1 VYLFFVAIILKVLL
15 RDMIFLW
22 NDGCTNHLR
31 KSQLLRAPTNKP
43 RISVP
48 HVDMFETVRG
58 GRKTF
63 RLISADELQNT
74 FFDNW
79 AYQLSRKLKY
89 KTVST
94 YCYAVKTMLNYVS
107 EVAFQNGGLTPDLL
121 ADALETY
128 ESFLVFG
135 TSSSTEMVRKAARVL
150 GDRNLSGSSVVTNF
164 AAVNR
169 FIDASETLRRGL
181 IELEERGAI
190 TTASLSGFSL
200 KTTVKMAAPE
210 KVRSAIKAN
219 SWLAGCIAGGAKRIK
234 CAGLSPI
241 SKPSEL
247 AFTDEFGGD
256 ELTFPIDKCVELIKK
271 APSLRDKVLWSLIA
285 ATGCRISEALTM
297 LMSDVRPNTKDHGN
311 SSVVIVD
318 PATRRHV
325 LINYISEQVINQ
337 LPHKGRAHSETYMIE
352 PFASMFWIALAE
364 YKQEEREKEKSRLVP
379 VSHKFLFRNLK
390 NGDPMP
396 LSYQTVYERFAK
408 VALMVTGEAYGFHSL
423 RHMYGYYLV
432 NHCVNP
438 NPNSNRRYGLDLHR
452 VQQYMGHSVISTT
465 KRYARQDA
473 QMLHATLAAINLAKL
488 GGGPRTV
495 REARIAYLKDEL
507 SILENQALE
516 AA

>member
-1 VYLFFVAIILKVLL
+1 
-15 RDMIFLW
+15 MIVIQ
-22 NDGCTNHLR
+22 NHPR
-31 KSQLLRAPTNKP
+31 KSQLLRAPTNNS

-48 HVDMFETVRG
+48 HVDMFETVRD
-58 GRKTF
+58 GRRTF

-79 AYQLSRKLKY
+79 AFQLSRKLKY

-94 YCYAVKTMLNYVS
+94 YCYAVKTMLNYVA
-107 EVAFQNGGLTPDLL
+107 EVGFQNGGLTPELL
-121 ADALETY
+121 ADALEAY

-135 TSSSTEMVRKAARVL
+135 TSSSIEMVRKAARVL

-164 AAVNR
+164 AGVNR
-169 FIDASETLRRGL
+169 FIDASEMLRRGL

-190 TTASLSGFSL
+190 RTASLSGFSL
-200 KTTVKMAAPE
+200 QTTVKMKAPE
-210 KVRSAIKAN
+210 KVRSAIKSN

-234 CAGLSPI
+234 SAGLSPI

-256 ELTFPIDKCVELIKK
+256 ELTFPIDKCVELIER
-271 APSLRDKVLWSLIA
+271 APNLRDKVLWSLIA
-285 ATGCRISEALTM
+285 ATGCRVSEALTM
-297 LMSDVRPNTKDHGN
+297 LMSDLRPSTDATI
-311 SSVVIVD
+311 SSGVVIID

-325 LINYISEQVINQ
+325 LINYISEEAINK

-364 YKQEEREKEKSRLVP
+364 YKQAEREKEKRRLTP
-379 VSHKFLFRNLK
+379 VRHTFLFRNLK
-390 NGDPMP
+390 NGNPMP
-396 LSYQTVYERFAK
+396 LSYQTVYERFTK
-408 VALMVTGEAYGFHSL
+408 VAFQLTGETYGFHSL

-438 NPNSNRRYGLDLHR
+438 NPNSTRRYGLDLHL
-452 VQQYMGHSVISTT
+452 VQKYMGHSEISNT

-507 SILENQALE
+507 SLLENQALE

>member
-1 VYLFFVAIILKVLL
+1 
-15 RDMIFLW
+15 
-22 NDGCTNHLR
+22 
-31 KSQLLRAPTNKP
+31 
-43 RISVP
+43 
-48 HVDMFETVRG
+48 MFETVRG

-89 KTVST
+89 KTVAT

-181 IELEERGAI
+181 IELEQRGAI

-200 KTTVKMAAPE
+200 KTTVKIAAPE

-271 APSLRDKVLWSLIA
+271 APSLRDRVLWSLIA
-285 ATGCRISEALTM
+285 ATGCRVSEALTM
-297 LMSDVRPNTKDHGN
+297 LVSDVRPNTKDHGN
-311 SSVVIVD
+311 STVVIVD

-325 LINYISEQVINQ
+325 LINYISEEVINQ
-337 LPHKGRAHSETYMIE
+337 LPHKGRAHAETYMIE

-396 LSYQTVYERFAK
+396 LSYQTVYERFTK
-408 VALMVTGEAYGFHSL
+408 VALKVTGEAYGFHSL

-488 GGGPRTV
+488 GGGPRSV

-507 SILENQALE
+507 SLLENQALE

>member
-1 VYLFFVAIILKVLL
+1 
-15 RDMIFLW
+15 M
-22 NDGCTNHLR
+22 
-31 KSQLLRAPTNKP
+31 LRAPTNNP

-89 KTVST
+89 KTVAT

-181 IELEERGAI
+181 IELEQRGAI

-200 KTTVKMAAPE
+200 KTTVKIAAPE

-271 APSLRDKVLWSLIA
+271 APSLRDRVLWSLIA
-285 ATGCRISEALTM
+285 ATGCRVSEALTM
-297 LMSDVRPNTKDHGN
+297 LVSDVRPNTKDHGN
-311 SSVVIVD
+311 STVVIVD

-325 LINYISEQVINQ
+325 LINYISEEVINQ
-337 LPHKGRAHSETYMIE
+337 LPHKGRAHAETYMIE

-396 LSYQTVYERFAK
+396 LSYQTVYERFTK
-408 VALMVTGEAYGFHSL
+408 VALKVTGEAYGFHSL

-488 GGGPRTV
+488 GGGPRSV

-507 SILENQALE
+507 SLLENQALE

>member
-1 VYLFFVAIILKVLL
+1 ML
-15 RDMIFLW
+15 RSP
-22 NDGCTNHLR
+22 NN
-31 KSQLLRAPTNKP
+31 NP
-43 RISVP
+43 RVSAP
-48 HVDMFETVRG
+48 HVDMLETVRD
-58 GRKTF
+58 GRRTF
-63 RLISADELQNT
+63 RLLSDDELQNK

-79 AYQLSRKLKY
+79 AYQLSRKLKH

-94 YCYAVKTMLNYVS
+94 YCYAVKTFLNYIAQI
-107 EVAFQNGGLTPDLL
+107 AFQNGGLTSALL
-121 ADALETY
+121 ADALENY

-135 TSSSTEMVRKAARVL
+135 TSSSIEMVRKAARVL

-164 AAVNR
+164 AGINR
-169 FIDASETLRRGL
+169 FIDASEMLRRGL

-190 TTASLSGFSL
+190 TSGSLSGFSL
-200 KTTVKMAAPE
+200 QTTVKIKAPT
-210 KVRSAIKAN
+210 KVRSAIKSN
-219 SWLAGCIAGGAKRIK
+219 SWLAGCIAGGVRRIK
-234 CAGLSPI
+234 CAGLSPV

-285 ATGCRISEALTM
+285 ATGCRVSEALTI
-297 LMSDVRPNTKDHGN
+297 LMCDIVPNAKDYDC
-311 SSVVIVD
+311 SKIFIVD

-325 LINYISEQVINQ
+325 LINYISEEVINQ
-337 LPHKGRAHSETYMIE
+337 LPHKGRAHTETFMIE

-364 YKQEEREKEKSRLVP
+364 YKQEERRKEKSRLTP
-379 VSHKFLFRNLK
+379 VCHNFLFRNLK
-390 NGDPMP
+390 NGDPIP
-396 LSYQTVYERFAK
+396 LSYQTVYERFTK
-408 VALMVTGEAYGFHSL
+408 VAREITGETYGFHSL

-438 NPNSNRRYGLDLHR
+438 NPNGGRRYGLELYL
-452 VQQYMGHSVISTT
+452 VQKYMGHSEISST

-473 QMLHATLAAINLAKL
+473 QMLHATLAAINLARL

-495 REARIAYLKDEL
+495 REARIAYLTSEL
-507 SILENQALE
+507 SILENQVLE